1 MLVLNMEL
9 TAASA
14 HVGLLVVCAQVSLHA
29 CPCFDGLFSAGC
41 FPCASPAVTEQ
52 QPDSHLSP
60 LPISADDS
68 PLGRC
73 ELNTLQWLMGELNL
87 GFDASLPG

>member
-52 QPDSHLSP
+52 QPDK
-60 LPISADDS
+60 
-68 PLGRC
+68 
-73 ELNTLQWLMGELNL
+73 
-87 GFDASLPG
+87 

>member
-52 QPDSHLSP
+52 QSDKESSVSSP
-60 LPISADDS
+60 HQ
-68 PLGRC
+68 R
-73 ELNTLQWLMGELNL
+73 
-87 GFDASLPG
+87 